1 MKQFSQATLDF
12 LFEVW
17 SRNDRVWYHENK
29 ETGRIVLQ
37 EPFIDLVRALQP
49 TMLAI
54 DPRMDVSEKRIARVY
69 RDARIVG
76 NGPFFRD
83 HIWCTFSRGRDV
95 YHGYPGFYF
104 EVSTRGFGYGL
115 GYYVPAKESV
125 DAVRE
130 MILAEDPA
138 FVKAFKA
145 NKRQKVYT
153 FEGESYKRNHYPEA
167 PEAYWEWLNRKGF
180 VWTVESDDTELLF
193 SDRLADTVAADF
205 KKIAPI
211 YDFLIKAE
219 SSWRE

>member
-1 MKQFSQATLDF
+1 MKQFTPAALDF

-29 ETGRIVLQ
+29 ETGRHVLQ

-49 TMLAI
+49 AMLEI
-54 DPRMDVSEKRIARVY
+54 DPLMDVSEKRIARVY

-95 YHGYPGFYF
+95 YHGYPGWYF
-104 EVSTRGFGYGL
+104 EVSAHGFGYGL
-115 GYYVPAKESV
+115 GYYVPAKESI

-130 MILAEDPA
+130 MILREDPVFVEA
-138 FVKAFKA
+138 FEAH
-145 NKRQKVYT
+145 KRQKIFT
-153 FEGESYKRNHYPEA
+153 LEGAGYKRNHYPDA
-167 PEAYWEWLNRKGF
+167 PEAYWDWLNRKEF
-180 VWTVESDDTELLF
+180 VWTAEPDDLNLLF

-205 KKIAPI
+205 KEIAPI

-219 SSWRE
+219 SSWRA

>member
-1 MKQFSQATLDF
+1 MKCFSQAALDF

-29 ETGRIVLQ
+29 EIGRHVLQ

-49 TMLAI
+49 TMLEI
-54 DPRMDVSEKRIARVY
+54 DPLLDVSEKRIARVY

-83 HIWCTFSRGRDV
+83 HIWCIFSRGREV
-95 YHGYPGFYF
+95 YHGYPGWYF
-104 EVSTRGFGYGL
+104 EVSARGFGYGL

-130 MILAEDPA
+130 LILTEAPA
-138 FVKAFKA
+138 FVKAFQA
-145 NKRQKVYT
+145 HKRQQT
-153 FEGESYKRNHYPEA
+153 FTLAGACYKRNHYPDA
-167 PEAYWEWLNRKGF
+167 PEAYWDWLNRKEF
-180 VWTVESDDTELLF
+180 VWAVESDDLDLLF

-219 SSWRE
+219 SSRRA